1 VLIESSTIRHYVVGK
16 LESVD
21 GVGIIYFL
29 GYQLWHHSITPSS
42 AHLVRLAEFIS
53 RQEERFPD

>member
-1 VLIESSTIRHYVVGK
+1 LIESSTIRHDVVGK
-16 LESVD
+16 LESV